1 MVKESINNNLIY
13 QKIVFFL
20 GNDIHIFRSLK
31 EISLNTGSFIIQ
43 KNDFKENMLKS
54 CDFVLLDDSTEH
66 FKEIIKY
73 FYDLKY
79 NKFFIILK
87 KENAELFINEKY
99 KFFYKPVKIYD
110 LYEEICNRISH
121 NTKKSNKWQLD
132 RSTLQLFLNQ
142 ENNIKLTEKEYYFIY
157 YLLDSK
163 SEYISKKNLLKKV
176 WKINMKDETEISD
189 SRVVETLVSKIR
201 KKLSYLKNGPK
212 ILKNEK
218 GYKLLI

>member
-1 MVKESINNNLIY
+1 MVKESINSNLIY

-79 NKFFIILK
+79 NTKNF
-87 KENAELFINEKY
+87 
-99 KFFYKPVKIYD
+99 
-110 LYEEICNRISH
+110 
-121 NTKKSNKWQLD
+121 TKK
-132 RSTLQLFLNQ
+132 
-142 ENNIKLTEKEYYFIY
+142 
-157 YLLDSK
+157 K
-163 SEYISKKNLLKKV
+163 SL
-176 WKINMKDETEISD
+176 
-189 SRVVETLVSKIR
+189 
-201 KKLSYLKNGPK
+201 
-212 ILKNEK
+212 
-218 GYKLLI
+218 